1 MENGSNFTYLNM
13 NDILPN
19 RFQPRIH
26 FDDYKLN
33 ELAESIRKYG
43 VIEPIIVRQIGNK
56 YEIIAGE
63 RRFKASR
70 LAGKSVIP
78 TIVINLTDKES
89 EEIALLEN
97 VQRQNLT
104 PIEEAVSYKRILDMG
119 YITQEELAKKLGKSQ
134 STIANKIRL
143 LNLDD
148 EVQYALLNGK
158 ISERHARSLLRLHNN
173 YDQIKML
180 NRIIDERLT
189 VKKTDDAIKELLE
202 QPKAKQTEEVEELF
216 TEPLPKKVKRAV
228 AVASHEIIKVNPPQE
243 IEERIKREE
252 GKNMDIDKIMQ
263 EAQDINAQQTQ
274 KDLTG
279 VMQQT
284 PNAGMPGTVTPV
296 TPEPV
301 TQTAEP
307 QPMAEN
313 PDIPL
318 SNDGQNKFVNFAGI
332 MADNPA
338 PAENPT
344 LATPEASTPNNAFDS
359 MFNYTPTNLQ
369 TPSSATP
376 EPAMPAPAA
385 PTPIETPAP
394 QIFDNPIPQAGTNT
408 NDFMTVNNTPMP
420 NQEIAPGLTNNSLN
434 PATPSMPVNNT
445 VEPSMANNNSAIAA
459 AVQRAINSDLPEKPM
474 NDSAMMNSANQTEN
488 NPALYNE
495 LIQTAPLVGNS
506 EQAPMPSPMFT
517 AGQEPIASAAPMQA
531 ESTTPNNNFFE
542 VIKLIRNCASE
553 IEKMG
558 YYIDVDEMDLQNS
571 YQATFKINKDK

>member
-26 FDDYKLN
+26 FDDNKLN

-158 ISERHARSLLRLHNN
+158 ISERHARSLLRIHNN
-173 YDQIKML
+173 QDQVQML
-180 NRIIDERLT
+180 NRIINERLT
-189 VKKTDDAIKELLE
+189 VKRTDDAIKELLE
-202 QPKAKQTEEVEELF
+202 APAPTNDKEIEELF
-216 TEPLPKKVKRAV
+216 ATPLPRKPRRAV
-228 AVASHEIIKVNPPQE
+228 AVASHDIIKVNPPQE
-243 IEERIKREE
+243 INERIKREE
-252 GKNMDIDKIMQ
+252 KNMDIDKIMQ
-263 EAQDINAQQTQ
+263 EAQDINVPSEE
-274 KDLTG
+274 KDITG
-279 VMQQT
+279 LMKQT
-284 PNAGMPGTVTPV
+284 PDSPSVLEGINN
-296 TPEPV
+296 
-301 TQTAEP
+301 P
-307 QPMAEN
+307 QPAPEVTETPKPANN

-318 SNDGQNKFVNFAGI
+318 VNDEQNKFVNFAGI
-332 MADNPA
+332 AAENPA
-338 PAENPT
+338 P
-344 LATPEASTPNNAFDS
+344 TPAPAPAQPNTTSFDS
-359 MFNYTPTNLQ
+359 MFNFTPTDLQ
-369 TPSSATP
+369 QPAETPKPESLTMNDTP
-376 EPAMPAPAA
+376 VETS
-385 PTPIETPAP
+385 TPIEAQTTMSTSQQVP
-394 QIFDNPIPQAGTNT
+394 
-408 NDFMTVNNTPMP
+408 
-420 NQEIAPGLTNNSLN
+420 L
-434 PATPSMPVNNT
+434 
-445 VEPSMANNNSAIAA
+445 VEPSLNISEPAPTAFVKEEKPIVNNNAAIAA
-459 AVQRAINSDLPEKPM
+459 AVQRAINSDLPEKPVEP
-474 NDSAMMNSANQTEN
+474 SLQPESPAMGPTANNQS
-488 NPALYNE
+488 LYNE
-495 LIQTAPLVGNS
+495 LVQSAPLVN
-506 EQAPMPSPMFT
+506 EPQTIAQPAPTSV
-517 AGQEPIASAAPMQA
+517 PIPPADILETKAPQTIDAS
-531 ESTTPNNNFFE
+531 SNFAE
-542 VIKLIRNCASE
+542 VIKIIRNCANE

-558 YYIDVDEMDLQNS
+558 YYIDVDEIDLQNS